1 MPSLSESFPTIG
13 LLVSGTRK
21 LFSRSKKQPPVE
33 IADTPDDLFADDFP
47 TLESKDAADLARIAY
62 QAGAEEIPS
71 EIEEPDGHTPEADS
85 PIAPALD
92 PAFSQEQN
100 QSPRKRLKSYPLP
113 WMRVPLSL
121 GFMKPGVNWK
131 RASSGPRT
139 SFKRFS
145 LPGKRL
151 RF

>member
-1 MPSLSESFPTIG
+1 MPSSSESFPTIA

-21 LFSRSKKQPPVE
+21 LFSKSKKQPPVE
-33 IADTPDDLFADDFP
+33 IADTPEDLFADDFP
-47 TLESKDAADLARIAY
+47 TLESEDAADLARIAY
-62 QAGAEEIPS
+62 QVGAEEILS

-85 PIAPALD
+85 PIAPA
-92 PAFSQEQN
+92 FSQEQN
-100 QSPRKRLKSYPLP
+100 QSPRTRLKSYPLP

-121 GFMKPGVNWK
+121 GFMKPGLNWK
-131 RASSGPRT
+131 SELSGPRT